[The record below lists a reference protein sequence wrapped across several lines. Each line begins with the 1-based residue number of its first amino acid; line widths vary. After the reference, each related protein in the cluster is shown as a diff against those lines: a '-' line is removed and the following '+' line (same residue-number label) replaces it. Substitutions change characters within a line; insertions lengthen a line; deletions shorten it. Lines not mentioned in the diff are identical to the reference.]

1 MERLLIP
8 LHENEVAPRL
18 DLATDVLVVD
28 VTLDKSGDPAWSDKL
43 VVLEQASAEN
53 VCKVVLSDKVH
64 TVICA
69 GIEDEYM
76 QFLTWKGVVVVDG
89 VMGPTDTVIERY
101 ALGRLASGDNCY
113 PGVE

>member
-8 LHENEVAPRL
+8 LYENEVAPRL

-28 VTLDKSGDPAWSDKL
+28 VTMDASGEPAWNDKL

-53 VCKVVLSDKVH
+53 VCKVVLSEKVH

-69 GIEDEYM
+69 GIEDEYL
-76 QFLTWKGVVVVDG
+76 QFLTWKGVTVVDG

-101 ALGRLASGDNCY
+101 ALGRLATGENCY
-113 PGVE
+113 PTPG

>member
-8 LHENEVAPRL
+8 LHDNEVAPRL

-28 VTLDKSGDPAWSDKL
+28 VTAQSGEPAWNDKL

-53 VCKVVLSDKVH
+53 VCKVVLTEKVH

-69 GIEDEYM
+69 GIEDEYL
-76 QFLTWKGVVVVDG
+76 QFLTWKGVTVLDG
-89 VMGPTDTVIERY
+89 IMGPTDVVIERY
-101 ALGRLASGDNCY
+101 ALGTLEAGANCY
-113 PGVE
+113 PVPE